1 MRFHEHTVAS
11 FIPDFVEIQQD
22 SFSTFLNQGL
32 LKELSKINPIRDK
45 TYNLELLFYPK
56 YYKLTHPTCT
66 PTEAILRLKT
76 YVSKLYVPV
85 QLINKDKT
93 KIKLDW
99 FYLCDLPLMA
109 KRGHFIVN
117 GCPRVVVNQIIRSP
131 GIYYQNCVINSMATR
146 TEKYY
151 ADIIPTTGTWLR
163 LESNHIYSYKRNVTK
178 QRVWARM
185 KRVGKLSG
193 FLFLCCFKPKKW
205 KECTNAIDHVE
216 YKQLASTAGLEQMYP
231 FIGFLRNVFF
241 KYYFKKRYGVKNQYL
256 LRDVF
261 FKDYVEEMYVVNEE
275 DLINPSNTYG
285 KTSKYVKNSKLQ
297 NAKLLNTL
305 LPNPN
310 SEIIA
315 MRKTP
320 FKKKKKKKSFS
331 VTERSVTIGAQNKI
345 STIKRDAINV
355 KKKIENIKKQ
365 IFLKEQK
372 QKDKKK
378 KFYWKEGLEKK
389 IEKISEETGETK
401 EQLLEDRDY
410 SFAFLFFESGLKVSS
425 IKKNLYDIKNAIK
438 AKKKREPRKFKDYS
452 TEEYVKLGS
461 CLLFNKFFDT
471 KTYNLGL
478 MGRLRLN
485 KKFGLYEKKYTLTQS
500 DIFYALNHLFVFKK
514 KKWLRDD
521 IDSLKNKRVKA
532 SGELIENVLTT
543 GLLGLKE
550 QLLKN
555 LEKMKEKGIGRQDL
569 NLDQLVTT
577 KPIHGV
583 LRVFFGSSPLS
594 QYLDQTNPL
603 ADITH
608 KRRVSCLGPGGLSRE
623 TAGMAVRNIHPTHY
637 GRICPIETPEGR
649 NAGLV
654 NSIALYGRINFDG
667 YLQTPFYNVYQGQIQ
682 KTDFL
687 VDCQRPTFFS
697 VEQEA
702 GVAVSAGDLKFGK
715 LNFPKTKIN
724 TIKSK
729 IEYFSEVTEK
739 IEYIAMSPI
748 QMISVATSLIPFLK
762 HDDATRGLMGS
773 NMQRQSIP
781 TIFPERPIVGTG
793 LEARVA
799 AESGHVVTV
808 KSGGYVSYASGKQI
822 VIIEKKEQK
831 NRKIGKG
838 DVSLG
843 LRVKKGIGRDTYSRK
858 KGYDTSKANNVSIP
872 FLSKYRIPFFGELGN
887 HELYPF
893 FARKKTKETSVTIKK
908 KETGSP
914 YSFTK
919 DRISSPFTETRF
931 LFPLYPFYSL
941 SCKVLTAKKGNPKKR
956 FYKKID
962 DCLSKERE
970 SLQISNNNCCWNNN
984 NDNSHLT
991 ENLLKQKNIK
1001 FNILQQIK
1009 QGIPCELSLPFFGRR
1024 DTKSPFVSLFLRARK
1039 SYKGIKLFLSQHPLK
1054 NNFYPLSLNSCPK
1067 TWFQYK
1073 TCQNSFEKI
1082 KNFRF
1087 LSTSFF
1093 QGKMESRNSFS
1104 KKKSVGTKIGK
1115 GYVSLPLRVKK
1126 GIGRDTYSRK
1136 KGDLNQEKR
1145 ETYPK
1150 VGSLQGKGYVSLPL
1164 RVKKRDNYVS
1174 LLSLSRKDNCKKRD
1188 TYPKVGT
1195 KIAVSLPL
1203 RVKKGI
1209 GRDTY
1214 SRKKRDY
1221 TRKFLSLYNLEW
1233 VSPAANQSFLYFL
1246 LHSKAYTENLFFI
1259 FFLSLYNSKK
1269 DGFPSKFQQ
1278 VKGYKRDFLP
1288 RSNNFDAQAKKIS
1301 FYKKE
1306 FLLRSNRKRDT
1317 DAQVKGDFLL
1327 SVNNKKDTKTIAK
1340 RRDTYRLL
1348 CSNSKRDTN
1357 SLIVKIFLFFNILQ
1371 IPFYL
1376 PFRSLSYFFK
1386 NNEYSFEKQKKRG
1399 IPKLGVCKGKD
1410 TPCFVPTAKGIPKLG
1425 VCKRYPFSKQYCAY
1439 PFKVP
1444 NLEYSFTK
1452 DTIFTR
1458 DTDNANFFGKQD
1470 LSQQKPNTRKK
1481 KKRDV
1486 VETQKKQLQAL
1497 CTKDRRDRRNRRDT
1511 RCWYKARN
1519 RLGFSLI
1526 IKSLFGNFYLSIPFT
1541 PFIFCNKGYK
1551 GYVKQKKMSRSAR
1564 LKNNIL
1570 YSLRSLKLNEKQKKF
1585 SSGLLPQRFTKR
1597 IPLGYLSFWG
1607 TLVLGYWENAN
1618 SVNSKRDTDA
1628 NFVRKQKCWD
1638 KNSKG
1643 IRLASFQQQKGSQS
1657 WDKVS
1662 NPNSFQQQKTVSLY
1676 KGYGNSCSN
1685 NLLAERE
1692 SYSQSYS
1699 HSYSLESYRRS
1710 NQATCLSHR
1719 PSVLVGEWV
1728 QKADLLADCA
1738 SSVLGDV
1745 SVGKNLLVAY
1755 MPWEGYNFEDAILIS
1770 ERLISDDIYTSIHIE
1785 RFSVSI
1791 RQTKFGIEHITE
1803 NLPELMLERLKGLRL
1818 NDKFSGRV
1826 IKLMK
1831 QVSRLDNRGVG
1842 VIGNWYQEE
1851 EILVAKVTPIPP
1863 RPLSP
1868 HEKLL
1873 YDILELEPLTVRDT
1887 SLRVPN
1893 RLEGKIN
1900 NVEIFDTKNLPPG
1913 THYMGP
1919 GCVHIFF
1926 VEKLKIQVGDKLS
1939 GRHGNKGI
1947 VSKIIPRQ
1955 DMPYLPNG
1963 TPIDMVL
1970 NPLGVPSRMNVGQVF
1985 EALLGLAGL
1994 FLNESFKIKNF
2005 DNSVGNQASRSLVYS
2020 KLYQASITS
2029 GENWLFNPKIPGKT
2043 RVFDGRTGEC
2053 FEQSVTVGQS
2063 YMLKLIHL
2071 VDHKI
2076 HARSTGPYSLITQQ
2090 PVKGRSRNG
2099 GQRVGE
2105 MEVWALQ
2112 GFGAAYALQE
2122 ILTIKSDDM
2131 IHRRLISDKLL
2142 DFHLDDELL
2151 NPKITLESPETFKVL
2166 IAELQSVCVGLELYD
2181 KITPIDLPNY
2191 IFSGERN
2198 KTNKHTKF
2206 SFLRADWKNIKK
2218 KNKITRYGSNTKNK
2232 ISFLSFPF
2240 FINKK
2245 LDQKNMC
2252 FSKKPSLFLK
2262 VFISELQSLILIKP
2276 YDNHDCAPR
2285 NNYCAKKNTRNNYSL
2300 ES

>member
-32 LKELSKINPIRDK
+32 LKELSKINPIIDK

-66 PTEAILRLKT
+66 PTTAILRLKT

-85 QLINKDKT
+85 QLINKRKNQ
-93 KIKLDW
+93 IKLDW

-131 GIYYQNCVINSMATR
+131 GIYYQNCVINSMATT

-185 KRVGKLSG
+185 KRIGKLSG

-241 KYYFKKRYGVKNQYL
+241 KYYFKKSSGVENKEE

-261 FKDYVEEMYVVNEE
+261 FKDYIKEMYVVNEE
-275 DLINPSNTYG
+275 NLRNPRNMFG
-285 KTSKYVKNSKLQ
+285 KNSKYVENSKKK
-297 NAKLLNTL
+297 NAILLNTL
-305 LPNPN
+305 LPNLN
-310 SEIIA
+310 SEIIE
-315 MRKTP
+315 MLKTP
-320 FKKKKKKKSFS
+320 FKIKFKNKKKKKSFS

-355 KKKIENIKKQ
+355 KKKIKNIKKQ
-365 IFLKEQK
+365 IFLDKQK

-378 KFYWKEGLEKK
+378 DFYWKEGLEKE

-410 SFAFLFFESGLKVSS
+410 SFAFLFFESGLKVS
-425 IKKNLYDIKNAIK
+425 DIEEKRDLDDIEDAIK
-438 AKKKREPRKFKDYS
+438 AKDDIKFKDYS
-452 TEEYVKLGS
+452 TEQYAKLGS
-461 CLLFNKFFDT
+461 IFLFNKFFDT

-555 LEKMKEKGIGRQDL
+555 LEKMRKKGIGCQDL

-831 NRKIGKG
+831 NTKIAKG
-838 DVSLG
+838 YG
-843 LRVKKGIGRDTYSRK
+843 LRVKQGIRRDTDSRK

-893 FARKKTKETSVTIKK
+893 FVRKKTSVTIKK
-908 KETGSP
+908 KETGSVFP
-914 YSFTK
+914 FTK
-919 DRISSPFTETRF
+919 DRREYPFTETTF

-970 SLQISNNNCCWNNN
+970 TLQISNNNCCWNNN

-1001 FNILQQIK
+1001 LYILQQIK
-1009 QGIPCELSLPFFGRR
+1009 QGIPCEYRFGRR

-1039 SYKGIKLFLSQHPLK
+1039 SYKGISLFLSQHFLK
-1054 NNFYPLSLNSCPK
+1054 NNFYPDSLNSCPK

-1073 TCQNSFEKI
+1073 TCQDSFEKI

-1104 KKKSVGTKIGK
+1104 KKKSVGTKIAK
-1115 GYVSLPLRVKK
+1115 GYGLRVKK
-1126 GIGRDTYSRK
+1126 GIRRDTYSRK
-1136 KGDLNQEKR
+1136 KGYDNNYPR

-1150 VGSLQGKGYVSLPL
+1150 VGTKIAKGYGL

-1174 LLSLSRKDNCKKRD
+1174 LSRKKGYDNNYPRD

-1195 KIAVSLPL
+1195 KQAVSLPL

-1209 GRDTY
+1209 RRDTY
-1214 SRKKRDY
+1214 SRKKS
-1221 TRKFLSLYNLEW
+1221 KGVSLYNLDW
-1233 VSPAANQSFLYFL
+1233 VSPAANKSFLYFL
-1246 LHSKAYTENLFFI
+1246 FQSKAYTENLFFI

-1269 DGFPSKFQQ
+1269 DGIPSKFQQ
-1278 VKGYKRDFLP
+1278 VKKDFLP
-1288 RSNNFDAQAKKIS
+1288 RSNNKDAQAKKIS
-1301 FYKKE
+1301 TD

-1327 SVNNKKDTKTIAK
+1327 SSNNKKDTKTIAK

-1386 NNEYSFEKQKKRG
+1386 NNEYSFEKQKKRV
-1399 IPKLGVCKGKD
+1399 LGQSKPFCAYPFARVLGQSKQKD
-1410 TPCFVPTAKGIPKLG
+1410 TP
-1425 VCKRYPFSKQYCAY
+1425 CAY

-1486 VETQKKQLQAL
+1486 VETQKKQLQAP
-1497 CTKDRRDRRNRRDT
+1497 CTKDRRDRRDRRDT

-1541 PFIFCNKGYK
+1541 PSIFCNFGYK

-1570 YSLRSLKLNEKQKKF
+1570 YSLRSLKLNEKQRKF
-1585 SSGLLPQRFTKR
+1585 SSGLLPQRFTK
-1597 IPLGYLSFWG
+1597 ILPLGYLSFWG
-1607 TLVLGYWENAN
+1607 TLVLGYWGTAN

-1643 IRLASFQQQKGSQS
+1643 IRQNSFQQQKGSQS

-1662 NPNSFQQQKTVSLY
+1662 NPFSFQQQKGVSLY

-1685 NLLAERE
+1685 NLFPFLAEMS

-1791 RQTKFGIEHITE
+1791 RQTKFGIEHITPK
-1803 NLPELMLERLKGLRL
+1803 LPELTVKRRKGLE
-1818 NDKFSGRV
+1818 FSDSFYDRC
-1826 IKLMK
+1826 IKLRK

-1851 EILVAKVTPIPP
+1851 EILVAKVTPVRP

-1873 YDILELEPLTVRDT
+1873 YDILELEPLTSRET

-1913 THYMGP
+1913 THYTGP

-2131 IHRRLISDKLL
+2131 IHRSLIYSRLLK
-2142 DFHLDDELL
+2142 FNLDDELL

-2198 KTNKHTKF
+2198 KTKKQTKF

-2218 KNKITRYGSNTKNK
+2218 KYKITRYGSNKENK

-2262 VFISELQSLILIKP
+2262 VLISELQSLILIKP
-2276 YDNHDCAPR
+2276 YDN
-2285 NNYCAKKNTRNNYSL
+2285 NYSK